1 MDELLQEAS
10 KVLFSNGILGVAVA
24 GLVYYIMMQRGENRD
39 ERAAH
44 KIELAEKDKL
54 IVELY
59 DRLVNQAQ
67 AMQRGLEAVQ
77 GPLERIAASAR
88 NANDRAQKSR

>member
-10 KVLFSNGILGVAVA
+10 KVLFANGILGVAVA
-24 GLVYYIMMQRGENRD
+24 GLVYYVMMQRAENRD
-39 ERAAH
+39 ERTAH

-59 DRLVNQAQ
+59 DRLVDQAQ

-77 GPLERIAASAR
+77 GPLERIAATAR
-88 NANDRAQKSR
+88 SGHPTRQR